1 MNWFRQLFSRRHRYD
16 ELSETIREH
25 LDEKIADLM
34 DRGMSREQAERTA
47 RREFGNVTRIEEHS
61 REVWQWPG
69 LESTWGDVKFALR
82 QLRKSPGFTTV
93 ALLTLALGIGANTAI
108 FSVVNSVLLRP
119 LPFHDPSRLMMID
132 EKWLPRFSHFEATPE
147 DFFLGW
153 RKQSKSFDQLG
164 AFVSMAFNLSEG
176 DRSERISGER
186 ITANLPDLLGVAPV
200 LGRTF
205 TSQEDT
211 AGNDHVILLGYNL
224 WKRQFSGSANVLG
237 STVKLND
244 VDFTVVGVMPPS
256 FSFPRDAE
264 IWKPM
269 GLTAEDLDAGHFLWG
284 IGRLKKDGTPEQ
296 AQAELDAI
304 MARLHRPQIWSV
316 NVFPLTTYYTG
327 DLKAPL
333 YVLLG
338 ATGLVLLIACVNVA
352 GLLLS
357 RGSARE
363 PEIALR
369 ASLGAS
375 HKRIVQQL
383 LTEGFVLALAGGIL
397 GTSFAFISV
406 KAISKFPFVSIPA
419 FDKIA
424 VDPTV
429 LLFTIVLTTI
439 TGLLFGSLPAI
450 RLSSTNLLDPLKSG
464 GKASAGVKRT
474 TLRSILVVSEVA
486 FALLLLTGSSLVLK
500 SFWHLLQVNT
510 GFNPENVVTANVNL
524 PPIKYQKPYQQ
535 AQFAESLVEHL
546 TRLPDIRQ
554 AAISSG
560 LPFKD
565 APDAG
570 IRIDGRPIG
579 ESDSG
584 TTANYYR
591 VTPLYFRSMEIPLI
605 QGRFFDEQDGAN
617 HLPVAIINETM
628 AKRFFP
634 SENPIGKRIDISGP
648 TYLRQIVGVV
658 GDVKQTGLKAAIA
671 PQVYEPFAQK
681 PSSSFNVIVRGPNR
695 TLLATAIREQVSALD
710 TELPVSK
717 VTTMNETVASS
728 MTGDRFAAML
738 LGIFSALALMLAAV
752 GIYGV
757 IAYSVL
763 QRMQEFGIRMAVG
776 AGRRDILGIVFRHGL
791 LLTATGMLVGIG
803 GALFLTRLLTHLLF
817 QVSPFD
823 LTSFA
828 SSVVLLGAISV
839 AAFLIPAVRAARLNP
854 MMVLRGE

>member
-1 MNWFRQLFSRRHRYD
+1 MGWFRQLFSRRRRYD

-34 DRGMSREQAERTA
+34 DRGMTREQAESAA
-47 RREFGNVTRIEEHS
+47 RREFGNVTRIEERS
-61 REVWQWPG
+61 REVWQWPAM
-69 LESTWGDVKFALR
+69 ESFWVDIKYALR
-82 QLRKSPGFTTV
+82 QLRKSPAFTTV

-119 LPFHDPSRLMMID
+119 LPFHDPARLMMID
-132 EKWLPRFSHFEATPE
+132 EKWLPRFSHFEAPPQ
-147 DFFLGW
+147 DFLAW
-153 RKQSKSFDQLG
+153 KEQSKSFDQLG
-164 AFVSMAFNLSEG
+164 AFVNMAFNLSEG

-186 ITANLPDLLGVAPV
+186 ITANLPDLLGVKPV

-205 TSQEDT
+205 TQQEDT
-211 AGNDHVILLGYNL
+211 AGNDHVILLGYSL
-224 WKRQFSGSANVLG
+224 WKRQFAGNANVLG
-237 STVKLND
+237 SIVKLND

-256 FSFPRDAE
+256 FGFPHDAE

-269 GLTAEDLDAGHFLWG
+269 GLTAEDLDGGHFLWG
-284 IGRLKKDGTPEQ
+284 IGRLKQHATPEQ
-296 AQAELDAI
+296 AQAEMDAI
-304 MARLHRPQIWSV
+304 MPRLRKPQFWSV

-327 DLKAPL
+327 ELKTPL

-352 GLLLS
+352 GLLLA

-369 ASLGAS
+369 TSLGAS

-383 LTEGFVLALAGGIL
+383 LTEGLVLALAGGIL

-406 KAISKFPFVSIPA
+406 TAIGKFSLANIPE

-424 VDPTV
+424 VDHTV
-429 LLFTIVLTTI
+429 LLFTILLTTI

-450 RLSSTNLLDPLKSG
+450 RLSSINLLDPLRSG
-464 GKASAGVKRT
+464 SKASAGGKRT
-474 TLRSILVVSEVA
+474 NFRNILVVSEVA
-486 FALLLLTGSSLVLK
+486 FALVLLTGSSLVLK

-510 GFNPENVVTANVNL
+510 GFNPENIVTANVDL

-535 AQFAESLVEHL
+535 AQFAESLVENL
-546 TRLPDIRQ
+546 TRLPDVRQ

-570 IRIDGRPIG
+570 IRIDGRPLG
-579 ESDSG
+579 ASDSG

-591 VTPLYFRSMEIPLI
+591 VTPQYFRSMEIPLI
-605 QGRFFDEQDGAN
+605 HGRFFNEQDITN
-617 HLPVAIINETM
+617 NLPVAIINETM

-634 SENPIGKRIDISGP
+634 LENPIGKRIDISGP

-658 GDVKQTGLKAAIA
+658 GDVKQTGLKAAIG

-681 PSSSFNVIVRGPNR
+681 PSASFTVITRGPNSES
-695 TLLATAIREQVSALD
+695 LAMAIRDQVSALD
-710 TELPVSK
+710 REQPISK
-717 VTTMNETVASS
+717 VTTMKDTVADS
-728 MTGDRFAAML
+728 MTGDKFAALL
-738 LGIFSALALMLAAV
+738 LGIFSALALLLAAV

-776 AGRRDILGIVFRHGL
+776 AGRADILGIVFRYGL
-791 LLTATGMLVGIG
+791 LLTAGGMVVGVG
-803 GALFLTRLLTHLLF
+803 GALVITRLLTHLLF

-823 LTSFA
+823 MTSFA
-828 SSVVLLGAISV
+828 SSLVLLGVISV

-854 MMVLRGE
+854 MNVLRGE

>member
-1 MNWFRQLFSRRHRYD
+1 MRWLKQLFGRRRQYD
-16 ELSETIREH
+16 EISSLIREH
-25 LDEKIADLM
+25 IDEKIADLTEQ
-34 DRGMSREQAERTA
+34 GMTREQAESTA
-47 RREFGNVTRIEEHS
+47 HREFGNVTRIEERS
-61 REVWQWPG
+61 REVWQWQSV
-69 LESTWGDVKFALR
+69 ENTWADVKFALR
-82 QLRKSPGFTTV
+82 QLRKSPGFTAV
-93 ALLTLALGIGANTAI
+93 SLLTLALGIGANTAI

-119 LPFHDPSRLMMID
+119 LPYRDPARLMMID
-132 EKWLPRFSHFEATPE
+132 EKWLPRFSHFEAPPQ
-147 DFFLGW
+147 DVLAW
-153 RKQSKSFDQLG
+153 REQSKSFDELG
-164 AFVSMAFNLSEG
+164 AFVNMAFNLSEG

-186 ITANLPDLLGVAPV
+186 VTANLPELLGVKPV

-205 TSQEDT
+205 TPQEDT

-244 VDFTVVGVMPPS
+244 AEFTVIGVMPPG
-256 FSFPRDAE
+256 FRFPHDAE

-269 GLTAEDLDAGHFLWG
+269 GLTAEDLDGGHFLWG
-284 IGRLKKDGTPEQ
+284 IGRLKQNATPEQ
-296 AQAELDAI
+296 AQAEMNAI
-304 MARLHRPQIWSV
+304 MPRLRTPQFWSA

-327 DLKAPL
+327 EIRTPL

-352 GLLLS
+352 GLLLA

-369 ASLGAS
+369 TSLGAS

-383 LTEGFVLALAGGIL
+383 LTEGFVLALTGGIL
-397 GTSFAFISV
+397 GTLFAFISV
-406 KAISKFPFVSIPA
+406 KAIGKFPIANIPE

-429 LLFTIVLTTI
+429 LLFTIVLTTM

-450 RLSSTNLLDPLKSG
+450 RLSRTTLFDPLKSG

-474 TLRSILVVSEVA
+474 NLRNILVVSEVA
-486 FALLLLTGSSLVLK
+486 FALVLLTGSSLVLK

-510 GFNPENVVTANVNL
+510 GFNPDNIVTANVSL
-524 PPIKYQKPYQQ
+524 PPIKYQKSYQQ
-535 AQFAESLVEHL
+535 AQFAEALVEQL
-546 TRLPDIRQ
+546 TMLPDVRQ

-579 ESDSG
+579 ASDSG

-591 VTPLYFRSMEIPLI
+591 VTPQYFHSMEIPLI
-605 QGRFFDEQDGAN
+605 QGRFFSEQDTDN

-628 AKRFFP
+628 AERFFP
-634 SENPIGKRIDISGP
+634 SDNPIGKRIDISGP
-648 TYLRQIVGVV
+648 TYLRQIIGVV
-658 GDVKQTGLKAAIA
+658 GDVKQTGLKAAIS

-681 PSSSFNVIVRGPNR
+681 PSSSFSVIVRGPNR
-695 TLLATAIREQVSALD
+695 DLLATAIRERVSALD
-710 TELPVSK
+710 PELPVSK
-717 VTTMNETVASS
+717 VTTMKEMVASS
-728 MTGDRFAAML
+728 MTSDKFAAIL
-738 LGIFSALALMLAAV
+738 LGIFSALALLLAAV

-776 AGRRDILGIVFRHGL
+776 AGRQDILGIVFRHGL
-791 LLTATGMLVGIG
+791 LLTGMGMLVGIS
-803 GALFLTRLLTHLLF
+803 GALLLTRLLTHLLF

-823 LTSFA
+823 VTGFA

-839 AAFLIPAVRAARLNP
+839 FAFLIPAVRAARLNP
-854 MMVLRGE
+854 MRVLRGE

>member
-1 MNWFRQLFSRRHRYD
+1 MGWLRHLFSRRRHYD
-16 ELSETIREH
+16 ELSESIREH

-34 DRGMSREQAERTA
+34 DRGMAREQAERTA
-47 RREFGNVTRIEEHS
+47 RHEFGNVTQIEERS
-61 REVWQWPG
+61 REVWQWPT
-69 LESTWGDVKFALR
+69 LESAWADVKFALR
-82 QLRKSPGFTTV
+82 QSCKSPGFTAV

-119 LPFHDPSRLMMID
+119 LPFHDPARLMMLD
-132 EKWLPRFSHFEATPE
+132 EKWLPRFSHFEAPPQ
-147 DFFLGW
+147 DFLAW
-153 RKQSKSFDQLG
+153 REQSRSFDQLG

-186 ITANLPDLLGVAPV
+186 VTANLPYLLGVKPV

-205 TSQEDT
+205 TPREDT
-211 AGNDHVILLGYNL
+211 AGNDHVILLGYSL

-244 VDFTVVGVMPPS
+244 VDFIVVGVMPPG
-256 FSFPRDAE
+256 FRFPHDAE

-269 GLTAEDLDAGHFLWG
+269 GLTAEDLDGGHFLWG
-284 IGRLKKDGTPEQ
+284 IGRLKQNATPEQ
-296 AQAELDAI
+296 AQAEMDAI
-304 MARLHRPQIWSV
+304 MPRLRTPQFWSV

-327 DLKAPL
+327 ELRTPL

-352 GLLLS
+352 GLLLA

-369 ASLGAS
+369 TSLGAS
-375 HKRIVQQL
+375 PKRIAQQL
-383 LTEGFVLALAGGIL
+383 LTEGFVLALSGGVL
-397 GTSFAFISV
+397 GTFFAFISI
-406 KAISKFPFVSIPA
+406 KAISKFPLANIPE
-419 FDKIA
+419 FDTIA
-424 VDPTV
+424 VDRTV
-429 LLFTIVLTTI
+429 LLFTILLTTI
-439 TGLLFGSLPAI
+439 TGILFGSLPAI
-450 RLSSTNLLDPLKSG
+450 RLCSTNLFDPLRSG
-464 GKASAGVKRT
+464 GKASAGGKRT
-474 TLRSILVVSEVA
+474 NLRSILVMSEIA
-486 FALLLLTGSSLVLK
+486 FALVLLTGSSLVLK

-510 GFNPENVVTANVNL
+510 GFDPDNVVTANVDL
-524 PPIKYQKPYQQ
+524 PPIKYQKPYEQ
-535 AQFAESLVEHL
+535 AQFAESLTERL
-546 TRLPDIRQ
+546 TRLPDVRQ

-560 LPFKD
+560 LPFED

-579 ESDSG
+579 ASDSG

-591 VTPLYFRSMEIPLI
+591 VTPQYFRSMEIPLMR
-605 QGRFFDEQDGAN
+605 GRFFNEQDTAN
-617 HLPVAIINETM
+617 HLPVVIINETM

-658 GDVKQTGLKAAIA
+658 GDVKQTGLKAAIS

-681 PSSSFNVIVRGPNR
+681 PSSSFNVIVRGPNSKI
-695 TLLATAIREQVSALD
+695 LAAAIREQVSALD

-717 VTTMNETVASS
+717 VTTMKETVASS
-728 MTGDRFAAML
+728 MIGDKFAAIL

-763 QRMQEFGIRMAVG
+763 QRMQEFGIRVAVG
-776 AGRRDILGIVFRHGL
+776 AGRMDIVGIVFRDGL
-791 LLTATGMLVGIG
+791 FLTTTGTLVGIG

-839 AAFLIPAVRAARLNP
+839 FAFLIPAVRAARLNP
-854 MMVLRGE
+854 MNVLRGE

>member
-1 MNWFRQLFSRRHRYD
+1 MNWLKQLFSRRRRYD

-34 DRGMSREQAERTA
+34 EHGMTQDKAERAA
-47 RREFGNVTRIEEHS
+47 RREFGNVTRIEERS
-61 REVWQWPG
+61 REVWQWPT
-69 LESTWGDVKFALR
+69 LEGAWADVKFALR
-82 QLRKSPGFTTV
+82 QLRKSPGFTIV

-119 LPFHDPSRLMMID
+119 LPFHDPSRLMMLD
-132 EKWLPRFSHFEATPE
+132 EKWLPRFSHFEAPPQ
-147 DFFLGW
+147 DFMAW
-153 RKQSKSFDQLG
+153 REQSKSFNQLG

-186 ITANLPDLLGVAPV
+186 VTANLPDLLGIKPI

-205 TSQEDT
+205 TPQEDT

-244 VDFTVVGVMPPS
+244 VDFTVIGVMPAS
-256 FSFPRDAE
+256 FSFPHDAE

-269 GLTAEDLDAGHFLWG
+269 GLTAEDLDGGHFLWG
-284 IGRLKKDGTPEQ
+284 IGRLKQNVTPEQ
-296 AQAELDAI
+296 AQAEMDAI
-304 MARLHRPQIWSV
+304 MPRLRTPQFWSV

-327 DLKAPL
+327 ELKTPL

-352 GLLLS
+352 GLLLA

-369 ASLGAS
+369 TSLGAS
-375 HKRIVQQL
+375 QRRIVQQL

-397 GTSFAFISV
+397 GTSFAFIGV
-406 KAISKFPFVSIPA
+406 TAISKSPLVNVPE
-419 FDKIA
+419 FDKIS
-424 VDPTV
+424 VDHTV
-429 LLFTIVLTTI
+429 LLFTILLTTI

-450 RLSSTNLLDPLKSG
+450 RLSSTNLFDPLKSG
-464 GKASAGVKRT
+464 SKASAGGKRT

-486 FALLLLTGSSLVLK
+486 FSLVLLTGSSLVLK
-500 SFWHLLQVNT
+500 SFWHLLQVDT
-510 GFNPENVVTANVNL
+510 GFNPENIVTANVNL
-524 PPIKYQKPYQQ
+524 PSIKYQKPYQQ
-535 AQFAESLVEHL
+535 AQFAEALVEHL
-546 TRLPDIRQ
+546 IRLPDVRQ

-579 ESDSG
+579 ASDSG

-591 VTPLYFRSMEIPLI
+591 VTPQYFRSMEIPLL
-605 QGRFFDEQDGAN
+605 QGRFFDQQDAAN
-617 HLPVAIINETM
+617 HIPVAIINETM

-634 SENPIGKRIDISGP
+634 SENPIGKSIDISGP

-658 GDVKQTGLKAAIA
+658 GDVKQTGLKAAVS
-671 PQVYEPFAQK
+671 PQIYEPFAQK
-681 PSSSFNVIVRGPNR
+681 PSSSFSVIVRGPNSE
-695 TLLATAIREQVSALD
+695 TLATAIRQQVSALD
-710 TELPVSK
+710 AELPVSK
-717 VTTMNETVASS
+717 VTTMKETVASS
-728 MTGDRFAAML
+728 MTGDKFAAIL
-738 LGIFSALALMLAAV
+738 LGIFSSLALMLAAV

-763 QRMQEFGIRMAVG
+763 QRMQEFGIRMAIG
-776 AGRRDILGIVFRHGL
+776 AGRGDILRIVFRHGL
-791 LLTATGMLVGIG
+791 LLTATGMFAGIG
-803 GALFLTRLLTHLLF
+803 GALLLTRLLTRLLF

-823 LTSFA
+823 VTSFA

-854 MMVLRGE
+854 MNVLRGE

>member
-1 MNWFRQLFSRRHRYD
+1 MNWLKRSFSRRHRYD

-25 LDEKIADLM
+25 LDENVADLM
-34 DRGMSREQAERTA
+34 DQGMTREQAESAA
-47 RREFGNVTRIEEHS
+47 RREFGNVTRIEERS
-61 REVWQWPG
+61 REVWQWPK
-69 LESTWGDVKFALR
+69 LESTWADVKFALK
-82 QLRKSPGFTTV
+82 QLRKSPGFTAV

-119 LPFHDPSRLMMID
+119 LPFHDPSRLVMLD
-132 EKWLPRFSHFEATPE
+132 EKWLPRFSHFEATPQ
-147 DFFLGW
+147 DFMAW
-153 RKQSKSFDQLG
+153 REQSKSFDQLG
-164 AFVSMAFNLSEG
+164 AFVNMAFNLSEG

-186 ITANLPDLLGVAPV
+186 VTANLPDLLGVKPV
-200 LGRTF
+200 IGRAF
-205 TSQEDT
+205 TPQEDT
-211 AGNDHVILLGYNL
+211 AGNDHVILLGYSL

-244 VDFTVVGVMPPS
+244 IDFTVVGVMPPN
-256 FSFPRDAE
+256 FRFPHDAE

-269 GLTAEDLDAGHFLWG
+269 GLKAEDLDGGHFLWG
-284 IGRLKKDGTPEQ
+284 IGRLKQNATPGQ
-296 AQAELDAI
+296 AQAEMDAI
-304 MARLHRPQIWSV
+304 MPRLRTPQFWSV

-327 DLKAPL
+327 ELRTPL

-352 GLLLS
+352 GLLLA

-369 ASLGAS
+369 TSLGAS
-375 HKRIVQQL
+375 RKRIVQQL

-406 KAISKFPFVSIPA
+406 KAISKFPLANIPE
-419 FDKIA
+419 FDGIA
-424 VDPTV
+424 VDHTV
-429 LLFTIVLTTI
+429 LLFTILVTTI

-450 RLSSTNLLDPLKSG
+450 RLSRRSLFDPLKSG
-464 GKASAGVKRT
+464 GKASSGVKRAN
-474 TLRSILVVSEVA
+474 LRSILVMSEVA
-486 FALLLLTGSSLVLK
+486 FALVLLTGSSLVLK

-510 GFNPENVVTANVNL
+510 GFNPDNVVTANVDL

-535 AQFAESLVEHL
+535 AQFAEALVERL
-546 TRLPDIRQ
+546 TRLPDVRQ

-579 ESDSG
+579 ASDSG

-591 VTPLYFRSMEIPLI
+591 VTPQYFRSMEIPLM
-605 QGRFFDEQDGAN
+605 QGRFFNEQDMAN
-617 HLPVAIINETM
+617 NLPVAIINETM
-628 AKRFFP
+628 AKHFFP
-634 SENPIGKRIDISGP
+634 SENPIGKHIDISGP

-658 GDVKQTGLKAAIA
+658 GDVKQTGLKAAIS

-681 PSSSFNVIVRGPNR
+681 PSSSFNVIVRGPNSE
-695 TLLATAIREQVSALD
+695 LLVAAIRQQVSALD
-710 TELPVSK
+710 AELPVSK
-717 VTTMNETVASS
+717 VTTMKETVASS
-728 MTGDRFAAML
+728 MTSDKFAAIL
-738 LGIFSALALMLAAV
+738 LGIFSSVALMLAAV

-776 AGRRDILGIVFRHGL
+776 AGRADILRIVFRHGL
-791 LLTATGMLVGIG
+791 LLTTTGMLIGIG
-803 GALFLTRLLTHLLF
+803 SALFLTRLLTHLLF

-823 LTSFA
+823 VTSFA
-828 SSVVLLGAISV
+828 SSVLLLGTISV
-839 AAFLIPAVRAARLNP
+839 VAFLIPAVRAARLNP
-854 MMVLRGE
+854 MKVLRGE

>member
-1 MNWFRQLFSRRHRYD
+1 MRWLKQLFSRRRNYG
-16 ELSETIREH
+16 EISESIREH

-34 DRGMSREQAERTA
+34 DRGMTREEAERTA
-47 RREFGNVTRIEEHS
+47 RREFGNVTQIEERS
-61 REVWQWPG
+61 REVWQWST
-69 LESTWGDVKFALR
+69 LESTWADVKFALR

-119 LPFHDPSRLMMID
+119 LPFHDPSRLMMLD
-132 EKWLPRFSHFEATPE
+132 EKWLPRFSHFEAPPQ
-147 DFFLGW
+147 DFMAW
-153 RKQSKSFDQLG
+153 REQSKSFDQLG
-164 AFVSMAFNLSEG
+164 AFVSMAFNLPEG
-176 DRSERISGER
+176 DRSERISGQR
-186 ITANLPDLLGVAPV
+186 ITANLPDLLGVKPV

-205 TSQEDT
+205 AQQEDT
-211 AGNDHVILLGYNL
+211 AGNDHVILLGYSL
-224 WKRQFSGSANVLG
+224 WKRQFSGRADVLG
-237 STVKLND
+237 TTVKLND
-244 VDFTVVGVMPPS
+244 VDFTVIGVMPPG
-256 FSFPRDAE
+256 FRFPRDTE

-269 GLTAEDLDAGHFLWG
+269 GLTSEDLDGGHFLWG
-284 IGRLKKDGTPEQ
+284 IGRLKQNATPEQ
-296 AQAELDAI
+296 AQAEMNAI
-304 MARLHRPQIWSV
+304 MPRLRTPQFWSV
-316 NVFPLTTYYTG
+316 NVFPLTNYYTG
-327 DLKAPL
+327 DLKTPL

-338 ATGLVLLIACVNVA
+338 ATGLVLLIACMNVA
-352 GLLLS
+352 GLLLA

-369 ASLGAS
+369 TSLGAS
-375 HKRIVQQL
+375 RKRIVRQL
-383 LTEGFVLALAGGIL
+383 LTEGLVLALTGGIL
-397 GTSFAFISV
+397 GSSFAFISIV
-406 KAISKFPFVSIPA
+406 AISKFPLNNIPE
-419 FDKIA
+419 FDKITIDHA
-424 VDPTV
+424 V
-429 LLFTIVLTTI
+429 LLFTILLTTI

-464 GKASAGVKRT
+464 SKASAGGKRT
-474 TLRSILVVSEVA
+474 TFRSILVVSEVA
-486 FALLLLTGSSLVLK
+486 FALVLLTGSSLVLK

-510 GFNPENVVTANVNL
+510 GFNPDNVVTANVDL

-546 TRLPDIRQ
+546 ARLPDVRQ

-570 IRIDGRPIG
+570 IRIDGRPLG
-579 ESDSG
+579 ASDSG

-591 VTPLYFRSMEIPLI
+591 VTPQYFRSMEIPLI
-605 QGRFFDEQDGAN
+605 YGRFFNEQDIAHN
-617 HLPVAIINETM
+617 LSVVIINETM

-634 SENPIGKRIDISGP
+634 SENPIGKRIDIAGP

-658 GDVKQTGLKAAIA
+658 GDVKQTGLKAAIG

-681 PSSSFNVIVRGPNR
+681 PSSSFNVVVRGPNSES
-695 TLLATAIREQVSALD
+695 LAAAIRKQVSALD
-710 TELPVSK
+710 TELPVSR
-717 VTTMNETVASS
+717 VTTMKEAVASS
-728 MTGDRFAAML
+728 MTGDKFAAIL
-738 LGIFSALALMLAAV
+738 LGIFSSLALTLAAV

-763 QRMQEFGIRMAVG
+763 QRMQEFGIRMAIG
-776 AGRRDILGIVFRHGL
+776 AGRGDILAIVFRHGL
-791 LLTATGMLVGIG
+791 LLTTMGMLVGIS

-823 LTSFA
+823 VTSFA

-839 AAFLIPAVRAARLNP
+839 IAFLIPAVRAARLDP
-854 MMVLRGE
+854 MKVLRGE

>member
-1 MNWFRQLFSRRHRYD
+1 MSWLRHLFSRRRRYD

-34 DRGMSREQAERTA
+34 DRGMTREQSEQTA
-47 RREFGNVTRIEEHS
+47 RHEFGNVTQIEERS
-61 REVWQWPG
+61 REVWQWPT
-69 LESTWGDVKFALR
+69 LESAWADVKFALR

-119 LPFHDPSRLMMID
+119 LPFHDPSRLMMLD
-132 EKWLPRFSHFEATPE
+132 EKWLPRFSHFEAPPQ
-147 DFFLGW
+147 DFLAW
-153 RKQSKSFDQLG
+153 REQSRSFDQLG

-186 ITANLPDLLGVAPV
+186 VTANLPDLLGVKPL

-205 TSQEDT
+205 TPQEDT
-211 AGNDHVILLGYNL
+211 AGNDHVILLGYSL

-256 FSFPRDAE
+256 FRFPHDAE
-264 IWKPM
+264 IWKPL
-269 GLTAEDLDAGHFLWG
+269 GLTAEDLDGGHFLWG
-284 IGRLKKDGTPEQ
+284 IGRLKQHTTPEQ
-296 AQAELDAI
+296 AQAEMDAI
-304 MARLHRPQIWSV
+304 MPRLRTPQFWSV

-327 DLKAPL
+327 ELRTPL

-352 GLLLS
+352 GLLLA

-369 ASLGAS
+369 TSLGAS
-375 HKRIVQQL
+375 HTRIVQQL

-406 KAISKFPFVSIPA
+406 IAIGKSPLINIPE
-419 FDKIA
+419 FDTIT
-424 VDPTV
+424 VDHTV
-429 LLFTIVLTTI
+429 LLFTILLTTM
-439 TGLLFGSLPAI
+439 TGLLFGSLPAM

-464 GKASAGVKRT
+464 GRASVGGRRAY
-474 TLRSILVVSEVA
+474 LRSILVASEVA
-486 FALLLLTGSSLVLK
+486 FALVLLTGSSLVLK

-510 GFNPENVVTANVNL
+510 GFDPHNVVTARVDL
-524 PPIKYQKPYQQ
+524 PPVKYQKPYQQ
-535 AQFAESLVEHL
+535 AQFAESLTEHL
-546 TRLPDIRQ
+546 TSLPDVRQ

-560 LPFKD
+560 LPFED

-570 IRIDGRPIG
+570 VRIDGRPIG
-579 ESDSG
+579 ASDAG

-591 VTPLYFRSMEIPLI
+591 VTPQYFRSMEIPLI
-605 QGRFFDEQDGAN
+605 RGRFFNEEDVAN
-617 HLPVAIINETM
+617 HLPVVMINETM

-648 TYLRQIVGVV
+648 TYLREIVGVV
-658 GDVKQTGLKAAIA
+658 GDVKQTGLKAAIS

-681 PSSSFNVIVRGPNR
+681 PSYSFNVIARGPNSK
-695 TLLATAIREQVSALD
+695 LLAAAIREQVSALD
-710 TELPVSK
+710 SELPVSK
-717 VTTMNETVASS
+717 VTTMKETVASS
-728 MTGDRFAAML
+728 MTSDKFAAIL

-757 IAYSVL
+757 IAYSIL

-776 AGRRDILGIVFRHGL
+776 AGRMDIVGIVFRHGL
-791 LLTATGMLVGIG
+791 FLTTTGTLVGIS

-839 AAFLIPAVRAARLNP
+839 VAFLIPAVRAAHLNP
-854 MMVLRGE
+854 MKVLRGE

>member
-1 MNWFRQLFSRRHRYD
+1 MGWLRKLLSRHRRYD
-16 ELSETIREH
+16 ELSESIREH

-34 DRGMSREQAERTA
+34 DRGMTREQAEQTA
-47 RREFGNVTRIEEHS
+47 RREFGNVTQIEERS
-61 REVWQWPG
+61 REVWQWPM
-69 LESTWGDVKFALR
+69 LESAWADVKFALR

-119 LPFHDPSRLMMID
+119 LPFHDPSRLMMLD

-164 AFVSMAFNLSEG
+164 AFVNMAFNLSEG
-176 DRSERISGER
+176 DRTERISGER
-186 ITANLPDLLGVAPV
+186 VTANLPDLLGVKPI

-205 TSQEDT
+205 TSQENI
-211 AGNDHVILLGYNL
+211 AGNDHVVLLGYSL
-224 WKRQFSGSANVLG
+224 WKRQFSGRANVLG

-256 FSFPRDAE
+256 FSFPHNAE

-269 GLTAEDLDAGHFLWG
+269 GLTAEDLDAGHFLWA
-284 IGRLKKDGTPEQ
+284 IGRLKQDATPEQ

-304 MARLHRPQIWSV
+304 MGRLHTPQIWSV
-316 NVFPLTTYYTG
+316 NVFPLTNYYTG
-327 DLKAPL
+327 DLKTPL

-352 GLLLS
+352 GLLLA

-369 ASLGAS
+369 TSLGAS
-375 HKRIVQQL
+375 PKRIVQQL
-383 LTEGFVLALAGGIL
+383 LTEGFVLALTGGMF
-397 GTSFAFISV
+397 GTFLALISLI
-406 KAISKFPFVSIPA
+406 AISKSPLINIPE

-424 VDPTV
+424 VDQTV
-429 LLFTIVLTTI
+429 LLFTILLTTI
-439 TGLLFGSLPAI
+439 TGLLFGLLPAV
-450 RLSSTNLLDPLKSG
+450 RVSSTNLFELLKSG
-464 GKASAGVKRT
+464 SKASAGGKRT
-474 TLRSILVVSEVA
+474 NLRSILVVSEVA
-486 FALLLLTGSSLVLK
+486 FAMILLTGSSLVLK

-510 GFNPENVVTANVNL
+510 GFDPDNVVTANLDL

-535 AQFAESLVEHL
+535 AQFAESLTEHL
-546 TRLPDIRQ
+546 RRLPDIRQ

-560 LPFKD
+560 LPFED

-570 IRIDGRPIG
+570 IRIDERPIG
-579 ESDSG
+579 ASDSG

-591 VTPLYFRSMEIPLI
+591 VTPKYFRSMEIPLI
-605 QGRFFDEQDGAN
+605 QGRFFDQQDTAN
-617 HLPVAIINETM
+617 HLPVVIINETM
-628 AKRFFP
+628 ARRFFP

-658 GDVKQTGLKAAIA
+658 GDVKQAGLKASVS

-681 PSSSFNVIVRGPNR
+681 PSSSFSVIVRGPNSE
-695 TLLATAIREQVSALD
+695 LLAAAIREQVSALD

-717 VTTMNETVASS
+717 VTTMKETVASS
-728 MTGDRFAAML
+728 LSGDKFAAIL
-738 LGIFSALALMLAAV
+738 LGIFSFLALMLAAV

-757 IAYSVL
+757 IAYSVI
-763 QRMQEFGIRMAVG
+763 QRMREFGIRMAVG
-776 AGRRDILGIVFRHGL
+776 AARADILTIVFRNGL
-791 LLTATGMLVGIG
+791 LLTATGMLAGIG
-803 GALFLTRLLTHLLF
+803 GALLLTRLLTHLLF
-817 QVSPFD
+817 HVSPFD
-823 LTSFA
+823 VTSFA
-828 SSVVLLGAISV
+828 SSAVLLGAISV
-839 AAFLIPAVRAARLNP
+839 IAFLIPAVRAAHLNP
-854 MMVLRGE
+854 MKVLRGE